1 MNDYINNFRIKTL
14 IYSNFILNVFK
25 MARRQR
31 VRSKVRRLVK
41 RSKYLP
47 QGIGTSLTI
56 AIIAIIILAPSAMA
70 ISLEILGLSDGQ
82 KLGNSGSFTFLAKI
96 TISSG
101 EVVPLDRLNVV
112 LDSVIF
118 QFNPSTGAAIGST
131 SSVIDSILPVN
142 FVSGNLYSTDFNSGY
157 GYSYAKLKAYSYGYG
172 YNYYGSPDGYG
183 YGFSGPRTFIWN
195 VTLLPENLSTGN
207 HTLRMDVKTS
217 GLSMNTFSSST
228 ITFEVVAGA
237 SASTI
242 IPVTATSATID
253 HTATTKTKVVLAG
266 ITLTDPNIPATI
278 TTLNFD
284 TAPTTSVTVAAGT
297 GKTPAKFM
305 AVKGFNFAS
314 GTATITI
321 TYTDDDISGLDE
333 SGLTLY
339 YWSSSLSAWVQFSS
353 VSVNEL
359 ANTITGSIDVTL
371 LTGIYIAIAGAAPE
385 PADPGP
391 FDNIPVAGLPGVAA
405 TVNTNLRLVSLE
417 VAPGSAITVSIT
429 LSATQLMNT
438 GSITLTLPENLQYS
452 DLRTVNFEGSN
463 TQTGRTLVLE
473 RTGGTG
479 STTASIFFKL
489 TAPLDS
495 TIKVGDTYTVTI
507 DDVIL
512 QGMTVDFNTERTVTI
527 TIAQPTVLSIYNALD
542 SYFDN
547 IPSPYTLNNVPTTT
561 DIMNLLDFR
570 LAGEVQP

>member
-1 MNDYINNFRIKTL
+1 M
-14 IYSNFILNVFK
+14 VQ
-25 MARRQR
+25 RQR
-31 VRSKVRRLVK
+31 VRSKSGRLIKRRK
-41 RSKYLP
+41 HLP
-47 QGIGTSLTI
+47 QGIATAFTA
-56 AIIAIIILAPSAMA
+56 AIIGIILLAPSALA
-70 ISLEILGLSDGQ
+70 VSIEIQGLSNGQ
-82 KLGNSGSFTFLAKI
+82 QLGNSGSFSFLAQV

-297 GKTPAKFM
+297 GKTPAKF
-305 AVKGFNFAS
+305 VDIRGFNFAS
-314 GTATITI
+314 GTATITL
-321 TYTDDDISGLDE
+321 TYTNAEVAGLDE
-333 SGLTLY
+333 SALTLY
-339 YWSSSLSAWVQFSS
+339 YWSSSLSSWVQFSDI
-353 VSVNEL
+353 VVNTA

-371 LTGIYIAIAGAAPE
+371 LTGTYVVLAGSAPTVAPPVPIAGPE
-385 PADPGP
+385 
-391 FDNIPVAGLPGVAA
+391 AGLPGVSA
-405 TVNTNLRLVSLE
+405 TLNTNLRLVSLE
-417 VAPGSAITVSIT
+417 VAPGSTVTVSIILT
-429 LSATQLMNT
+429 STQLMST
-438 GSITLTLPENLQYS
+438 GSITLTLPENLIYS
-452 DLRTVNFEGSN
+452 DLTTSNFDGSN
-463 TQTGRTLVLE
+463 TLTGRTLVLE
-473 RTGGTG
+473 RDGAVG
-479 STTASIFFKL
+479 SNTARIFFKL

-495 TIKVGDTYTVTI
+495 TIKVGETYTVTI
-507 DDVIL
+507 DEIIM
-512 QGMTVDFNTERTVTI
+512 QGMTINFRTEQTVTLNI
-527 TIAQPTVLSIYNALD
+527 VQPTVRTIYSALD
-542 SYFDN
+542 SHFN
-547 IPSPYTLNNVPTTT
+547 GVPSPYTENRYPTIN
-561 DIMNLLDFR
+561 DIMALLDFR
-570 LAGEVQP
+570 LAGEISP

>member
-101 EVVPLDRLNVV
+101 EVVPLDRLQIV

-118 QFNPSTGAAIGST
+118 QFNPSTGATVGST
-131 SSVIDSILPVN
+131 SSVISSISPVN
-142 FVSGNLYSTDFNSGY
+142 FVSGNLYLTDFNSGY
-157 GYSYAKLKAYSYGYG
+157 GYSYAKLKAYSYGYSG
-172 YNYYGSPDGYG
+172 NYYGSPDGYG
-183 YGFSGPRTFIWN
+183 YGFGGPRTFIWN

-207 HTLRMDVKTS
+207 HTLRMDIITS
-217 GLSMNTFSSST
+217 GLSMNTYSSST

-266 ITLTDPNIPATI
+266 ITLTDPTIPATI
-278 TTLNFD
+278 TTLDFD

-297 GKTPAKFM
+297 GKTPAKF
-305 AVKGFNFAS
+305 VDIRGFNFAS
-314 GTATITI
+314 GTATITL
-321 TYTDDDISGLDE
+321 TYTNAEVAGLDE
-333 SGLTLY
+333 SALTLY
-339 YWSSSLSAWVQFSS
+339 YWSSSLSSWVQFSDI
-353 VSVNEL
+353 VVNTA

-371 LTGIYIAIAGAAPE
+371 LTGTYVVLAGSAPTVAPPVPIAGPE
-385 PADPGP
+385 
-391 FDNIPVAGLPGVAA
+391 AGLPGVSA
-405 TVNTNLRLVSLE
+405 TLNTNLRLVSLE
-417 VAPGSAITVSIT
+417 VAPGSTITVSIILT
-429 LSATQLMNT
+429 STQLMST
-438 GSITLTLPENLQYS
+438 GSITLTLPENLIYS
-452 DLRTVNFEGSN
+452 DLTTSNFDGSN
-463 TQTGRTLVLE
+463 TLTGRTLVLE
-473 RTGGTG
+473 RDGAVG
-479 STTASIFFKL
+479 SNTARIFFKL

-495 TIKVGDTYTVTI
+495 TIKVGETYTVTI
-507 DDVIL
+507 DEIIM
-512 QGMTVDFNTERTVTI
+512 QGMTINFRTEQTVTLNI
-527 TIAQPTVLSIYNALD
+527 VQPTVRIIYSALD
-542 SYFDN
+542 SHFN
-547 IPSPYTLNNVPTTT
+547 GVSSPYTENRYPTIN
-561 DIMNLLDFR
+561 DIMALLDFR
-570 LAGEVQP
+570 LAGEISP

>member
-1 MNDYINNFRIKTL
+1 LIK
-14 IYSNFILNVFK
+14 
-25 MARRQR
+25 RR
-31 VRSKVRRLVK
+31 KH
-41 RSKYLP
+41 LP
-47 QGIGTSLTI
+47 QGIATAFTA
-56 AIIAIIILAPSAMA
+56 AIIGIILLAPSALA
-70 ISLEILGLSDGQ
+70 VSIEIQGLSNGQ
-82 KLGNSGSFTFLAKI
+82 QLGDSGSFSFLAQV

-266 ITLTDPNIPATI
+266 ITLTDPTISATI
-278 TTLNFD
+278 TTLAFD

-297 GKTPAKFM
+297 GKTPAKF
-305 AVKGFNFAS
+305 VDIRGFNFAS
-314 GTATITI
+314 GTATITL
-321 TYTDDDISGLDE
+321 TYTNAEVAGLDE
-333 SGLTLY
+333 SALTLY
-339 YWSSSLSAWVQFSS
+339 YWSSSLSSWVQFSDI
-353 VSVNEL
+353 VVNTA

-371 LTGIYIAIAGAAPE
+371 LTGTYVALAGSAPTVAPPVPIAGPE
-385 PADPGP
+385 
-391 FDNIPVAGLPGVAA
+391 AGLPGVSA
-405 TVNTNLRLVSLE
+405 TLNTNLRLVSLE
-417 VAPGSAITVSIT
+417 VAPGSTVTVSIILT
-429 LSATQLMNT
+429 STQLMST
-438 GSITLTLPENLQYS
+438 GSITLTLPENLIYS
-452 DLRTVNFEGSN
+452 DLTTSNFDGSN
-463 TQTGRTLVLE
+463 TLTGRTLVLE
-473 RTGGTG
+473 RDGAVG
-479 STTASIFFKL
+479 SNTARIFFKL

-495 TIKVGDTYTVTI
+495 TIKVGETYTVTI
-507 DDVIL
+507 DEIIM
-512 QGMTVDFNTERTVTI
+512 QGMTINFRTEQTVTLNI
-527 TIAQPTVLSIYNALD
+527 VQPTVRTIYSALD
-542 SYFDN
+542 SHFN
-547 IPSPYTLNNVPTTT
+547 GVPSPYTENRYPTIN
-561 DIMNLLDFR
+561 DIMALLDFR
-570 LAGEVQP
+570 LAGEISP

>member
-1 MNDYINNFRIKTL
+1 M
-14 IYSNFILNVFK
+14 VQ
-25 MARRQR
+25 RQR
-31 VRSKVRRLVK
+31 VRSKSGRLIKRRK
-41 RSKYLP
+41 HLP
-47 QGIGTSLTI
+47 QGIATAFTA
-56 AIIAIIILAPSAMA
+56 AIIGIILLAPSALA
-70 ISLEILGLSDGQ
+70 VSIEIQGLSNGQ
-82 KLGNSGSFTFLAKI
+82 QLGNSGSFSFLAQV

-297 GKTPAKFM
+297 GKTPAKF
-305 AVKGFNFAS
+305 VDIRGFNFAS
-314 GTATITI
+314 GTATITL
-321 TYTDDDISGLDE
+321 TYTNAEVAGLDE
-333 SGLTLY
+333 SALTLY
-339 YWSSSLSAWVQFSS
+339 YWSSSLSSWVQFSDI
-353 VSVNEL
+353 VVNTA

-371 LTGIYIAIAGAAPE
+371 LTGTYVALAGSAPTVAPPVPIAGPE
-385 PADPGP
+385 
-391 FDNIPVAGLPGVAA
+391 AGLPGVSA
-405 TVNTNLRLVSLE
+405 TLNTNLRLVSLE
-417 VAPGSAITVSIT
+417 VAPGSTITVSIILT
-429 LSATQLMNT
+429 STQLMST
-438 GSITLTLPENLQYS
+438 GSITLTLPENLIYS
-452 DLRTVNFEGSN
+452 DLTTSNFDGSN
-463 TQTGRTLVLE
+463 TLTGRTLVLE
-473 RTGGTG
+473 RDGAVG
-479 STTASIFFKL
+479 SNTARIFFKL

-495 TIKVGDTYTVTI
+495 TIKVGETYTVTI
-507 DDVIL
+507 DEIIM
-512 QGMTVDFNTERTVTI
+512 QGMTINFRTEQTVTLNI
-527 TIAQPTVLSIYNALD
+527 VQPTVRTIYSALD
-542 SYFDN
+542 SHFN
-547 IPSPYTLNNVPTTT
+547 GVPSPYTENRYPTIN
-561 DIMNLLDFR
+561 DIMALLDFR
-570 LAGEVQP
+570 LAGEISP

>member
-1 MNDYINNFRIKTL
+1 M
-14 IYSNFILNVFK
+14 VQ
-25 MARRQR
+25 RQR
-31 VRSKVRRLVK
+31 VRSKSGRLIKRRK
-41 RSKYLP
+41 HLP
-47 QGIGTSLTI
+47 QGIATAFTA
-56 AIIAIIILAPSAMA
+56 AIIGIILLAPSALA
-70 ISLEILGLSDGQ
+70 VSIEIQGLSNGQ
-82 KLGNSGSFTFLAKI
+82 QLGNSGSFSFLAQV

-297 GKTPAKFM
+297 GKTPAKF
-305 AVKGFNFAS
+305 VDIRGFNFAS
-314 GTATITI
+314 GTATITL
-321 TYTDDDISGLDE
+321 TYTNAEVAGLDE
-333 SGLTLY
+333 SALTLY
-339 YWSSSLSAWVQFSS
+339 YWSSSLSSWVQFSDI
-353 VSVNEL
+353 VVNTA

-371 LTGIYIAIAGAAPE
+371 LTGTYVVLAGSAPTVAPPVPIAGPE
-385 PADPGP
+385 
-391 FDNIPVAGLPGVAA
+391 AGLPGVSA
-405 TVNTNLRLVSLE
+405 TLNTNLRLVSLE
-417 VAPGSAITVSIT
+417 VAPGSTVTVSLILT
-429 LSATQLMNT
+429 STQLMST
-438 GSITLTLPENLQYS
+438 GSITLTLPENLIYS
-452 DLRTVNFEGSN
+452 DLTTSNFDGSN
-463 TQTGRTLVLE
+463 TLTGRTLVLE
-473 RTGGTG
+473 RDGAVG
-479 STTASIFFKL
+479 SNTARIFFKL

-495 TIKVGDTYTVTI
+495 TIKVGETYTVTI
-507 DDVIL
+507 DEIIM
-512 QGMTVDFNTERTVTI
+512 QGMTINFRTEQTVTLNI
-527 TIAQPTVLSIYNALD
+527 VQPTVRTIYSALD
-542 SYFDN
+542 SHFN
-547 IPSPYTLNNVPTTT
+547 GVPSPYTENRYPTIN
-561 DIMNLLDFR
+561 DIMALLDFR
-570 LAGEVQP
+570 LAGEISP

>member
-1 MNDYINNFRIKTL
+1 M
-14 IYSNFILNVFK
+14 VQ
-25 MARRQR
+25 RQR
-31 VRSKVRRLVK
+31 VRSKSGRLIKRRK
-41 RSKYLP
+41 HLP
-47 QGIGTSLTI
+47 QGIATAFTA
-56 AIIAIIILAPSAMA
+56 AIIGIILLAPSALA
-70 ISLEILGLSDGQ
+70 VSIEIQGLSNGQ
-82 KLGNSGSFTFLAKI
+82 QLGDSGSFSFLAQV

-297 GKTPAKFM
+297 GKTPAKF
-305 AVKGFNFAS
+305 VDIRGFNFAS
-314 GTATITI
+314 GTATITL
-321 TYTDDDISGLDE
+321 TYTNAEVAGLDE
-333 SGLTLY
+333 SALTLY
-339 YWSSSLSAWVQFSS
+339 YWSSSLSSWVQFSDI
-353 VSVNEL
+353 VVNTA

-371 LTGIYIAIAGAAPE
+371 LTGTYVALAGSAPTVAPPVPIAGPE
-385 PADPGP
+385 
-391 FDNIPVAGLPGVAA
+391 AGLPGVSA
-405 TVNTNLRLVSLE
+405 TLNTNLRLVSLE
-417 VAPGSAITVSIT
+417 VAPGSTVTVSLILT
-429 LSATQLMNT
+429 STQLMST
-438 GSITLTLPENLQYS
+438 GSITLTLPENLIYS
-452 DLRTVNFEGSN
+452 DLTTSNFDGSN
-463 TQTGRTLVLE
+463 TLTGRTLVLE
-473 RTGGTG
+473 RDGAVG
-479 STTASIFFKL
+479 SNTARIFFKL

-495 TIKVGDTYTVTI
+495 TIKVGETYTVTI
-507 DDVIL
+507 DEIIM
-512 QGMTVDFNTERTVTI
+512 QGMTINFRTEQTVTLNI
-527 TIAQPTVLSIYNALD
+527 VQPTVRTIYSALD
-542 SYFDN
+542 SHFN
-547 IPSPYTLNNVPTTT
+547 GVPSPYTENRYPTIN
-561 DIMNLLDFR
+561 DIMALLDFR
-570 LAGEVQP
+570 LAGEISP

>member
-1 MNDYINNFRIKTL
+1 M
-14 IYSNFILNVFK
+14 VQ
-25 MARRQR
+25 RQR
-31 VRSKVRRLVK
+31 VRSKSGRLIKRRK
-41 RSKYLP
+41 HLP
-47 QGIGTSLTI
+47 QGIATAFTA
-56 AIIAIIILAPSAMA
+56 AIIGIILLAPSALA
-70 ISLEILGLSDGQ
+70 VSIEIQGLSNGQ
-82 KLGNSGSFTFLAKI
+82 QLGNSGSFSFLAQV

-297 GKTPAKFM
+297 GKTPAKF
-305 AVKGFNFAS
+305 VDIRGFNFAS
-314 GTATITI
+314 GTATITL
-321 TYTDDDISGLDE
+321 TYTNAEVAGLDE
-333 SGLTLY
+333 SALTLY
-339 YWSSSLSAWVQFSS
+339 YWSSSLSSWVQFSDI
-353 VSVNEL
+353 VVNTA

-371 LTGIYIAIAGAAPE
+371 LTGTYVVLAGSAPTVAPPVPIAGPE
-385 PADPGP
+385 
-391 FDNIPVAGLPGVAA
+391 AGLPGVSA
-405 TVNTNLRLVSLE
+405 TLNTNLRLVSLE
-417 VAPGSAITVSIT
+417 VAPGSTITVSIILT
-429 LSATQLMNT
+429 STQLMST
-438 GSITLTLPENLQYS
+438 GSITLTLPENLIYS
-452 DLRTVNFEGSN
+452 DLTTSNFDGSN
-463 TQTGRTLVLE
+463 TLTGRTLVLE
-473 RTGGTG
+473 RDGAVG
-479 STTASIFFKL
+479 SNTARIFFKL

-495 TIKVGDTYTVTI
+495 TIKVGETYTVTI
-507 DDVIL
+507 DEIIM
-512 QGMTVDFNTERTVTI
+512 QGMTINFRTEQTVTLNI
-527 TIAQPTVLSIYNALD
+527 VQPTVRTIYSALD
-542 SYFDN
+542 SHFN
-547 IPSPYTLNNVPTTT
+547 GVPSPYTENRYPTIN
-561 DIMNLLDFR
+561 DIMALLDFR
-570 LAGEVQP
+570 LAGEISP

>member
-1 MNDYINNFRIKTL
+1 M
-14 IYSNFILNVFK
+14 VQ
-25 MARRQR
+25 RQR
-31 VRSKVRRLVK
+31 VRSKSRRLVRHK
-41 RSKYLP
+41 KHLP
-47 QGIGTSLTI
+47 QGIATAFTA
-56 AIIAIIILAPSAMA
+56 AIIGIILLAPSALA
-70 ISLEILGLSDGQ
+70 VSIEIQGLSNGQ
-82 KLGNSGSFTFLAKI
+82 QLGNSGSFSFLAQV

-297 GKTPAKFM
+297 GKTPAKF
-305 AVKGFNFAS
+305 VDIRGFNFAS
-314 GTATITI
+314 GTATITL
-321 TYTDDDISGLDE
+321 TYTNAEVAGLDE
-333 SGLTLY
+333 SALTLY
-339 YWSSSLSAWVQFSS
+339 YWSSSLSSWVQFSS
-353 VSVNEL
+353 IVVNTA

-371 LTGIYIAIAGAAPE
+371 LTGTYVALAGSAPTVAPPVPIAGPE
-385 PADPGP
+385 
-391 FDNIPVAGLPGVAA
+391 AGLPGVSA
-405 TVNTNLRLVSLE
+405 TLNTNLRLVSLE
-417 VAPGSAITVSIT
+417 VAPGSTVTVSIILT
-429 LSATQLMNT
+429 STQLMST
-438 GSITLTLPENLQYS
+438 GSITLTLPENLIYS
-452 DLRTVNFEGSN
+452 DLTTSNFDGSN
-463 TQTGRTLVLE
+463 TLTGRTLVLE
-473 RTGGTG
+473 RDGAVG
-479 STTASIFFKL
+479 SNTARIFFKL

-495 TIKVGDTYTVTI
+495 TIKVGETYTVTI
-507 DDVIL
+507 DEIIM
-512 QGMTVDFNTERTVTI
+512 QGMTINFRTEQTVTLNI
-527 TIAQPTVLSIYNALD
+527 VQPTVRIIYSALD
-542 SYFDN
+542 SHFN
-547 IPSPYTLNNVPTTT
+547 GVSSPYTENRYPTIN
-561 DIMNLLDFR
+561 DIMALLDFR
-570 LAGEVQP
+570 LAGEISP

>member
-1 MNDYINNFRIKTL
+1 M
-14 IYSNFILNVFK
+14 VQ
-25 MARRQR
+25 RQR
-31 VRSKVRRLVK
+31 VRSKSGRLIKRRK
-41 RSKYLP
+41 HLP
-47 QGIGTSLTI
+47 QGIATAFTA
-56 AIIAIIILAPSAMA
+56 AIIGIILLAPSALA
-70 ISLEILGLSDGQ
+70 VSIEIQGLSNGQ
-82 KLGNSGSFTFLAKI
+82 QLGNSGSFSFLAQV

-266 ITLTDPNIPATI
+266 ITLTDPTIPATI
-278 TTLNFD
+278 TTLAFD

-297 GKTPAKFM
+297 GKTPAKFVD
-305 AVKGFNFAS
+305 VKGFNFAS
-314 GTATITI
+314 GTATITL
-321 TYTDDDISGLDE
+321 TYTNAEVAGLDE
-333 SGLTLY
+333 SALTLY
-339 YWSSSLSAWVQFSS
+339 YWSSSLSSWVQFSDI
-353 VSVNEL
+353 VVNTA

-371 LTGIYIAIAGAAPE
+371 LTGTYVVLAGSAPTVAPPVPIAGPE
-385 PADPGP
+385 
-391 FDNIPVAGLPGVAA
+391 AGLPGVSA
-405 TVNTNLRLVSLE
+405 TLNTNLRLVSLE
-417 VAPGSAITVSIT
+417 VAPGSTVTVSIILT
-429 LSATQLMNT
+429 STQLMST
-438 GSITLTLPENLQYS
+438 GSITLTLPENLIYS
-452 DLRTVNFEGSN
+452 DLTTSNFDGSN
-463 TQTGRTLVLE
+463 TLTGRTLVLE
-473 RTGGTG
+473 RDGAVG
-479 STTASIFFKL
+479 SNTARIFFKL

-495 TIKVGDTYTVTI
+495 TIKVGETYTVTI
-507 DDVIL
+507 DEIIM
-512 QGMTVDFNTERTVTI
+512 QGMTINFRTEQTVTLNI
-527 TIAQPTVLSIYNALD
+527 VQPTVRTIYSALD
-542 SYFDN
+542 SHFN
-547 IPSPYTLNNVPTTT
+547 GVPSPYTENRYPTIN
-561 DIMNLLDFR
+561 DIMALLDFR
-570 LAGEVQP
+570 LAGEISP

>member
-1 MNDYINNFRIKTL
+1 M
-14 IYSNFILNVFK
+14 VQ
-25 MARRQR
+25 RQR
-31 VRSKVRRLVK
+31 VRSKSGRLIKRRK
-41 RSKYLP
+41 HLP
-47 QGIGTSLTI
+47 QGIATAFTA
-56 AIIAIIILAPSAMA
+56 AIIGIILLAPSALA
-70 ISLEILGLSDGQ
+70 VSIEIQGLSNGQ
-82 KLGNSGSFTFLAKI
+82 QLGDSGSFSFLAQV

-297 GKTPAKFM
+297 GKTPAKF
-305 AVKGFNFAS
+305 VDIRGFNFAS
-314 GTATITI
+314 GTATITL
-321 TYTDDDISGLDE
+321 TYTNAEVAGLDE
-333 SGLTLY
+333 SALTLY
-339 YWSSSLSAWVQFSS
+339 YWSSSLSSWVQFSDI
-353 VSVNEL
+353 VVNTA

-371 LTGIYIAIAGAAPE
+371 LTGTYVVLAGSAPTVAPPVPIAGPE
-385 PADPGP
+385 
-391 FDNIPVAGLPGVAA
+391 AGLPGVSA
-405 TVNTNLRLVSLE
+405 TLNTNLRLVSLE
-417 VAPGSAITVSIT
+417 VAPGSTITVSIILT
-429 LSATQLMNT
+429 STQLMST
-438 GSITLTLPENLQYS
+438 GSITLTLPENLIYS
-452 DLRTVNFEGSN
+452 DLTTSNFDGSN
-463 TQTGRTLVLE
+463 TLTGRTLVLE
-473 RTGGTG
+473 RDGAVG
-479 STTASIFFKL
+479 SNTARIFFKL

-495 TIKVGDTYTVTI
+495 TIKVGETYTVTI
-507 DDVIL
+507 DEIIM
-512 QGMTVDFNTERTVTI
+512 QGMTINFRTEQTVTLNI
-527 TIAQPTVLSIYNALD
+527 VQPTVRTIYSALD
-542 SYFDN
+542 SHFN
-547 IPSPYTLNNVPTTT
+547 GVPSPYTENRYPTIN
-561 DIMNLLDFR
+561 DIMALLDFR
-570 LAGEVQP
+570 LAGEISP